1 MQRWN
6 CLLWKQGEN
15 FNSKRLLHSCIK
27 EVKQKFKIEKYLLK
41 KTEEL
46 AFITVKKE
54 GEFHLDG
61 YEIPKEGLNVP
72 IKNEVLVKG
81 IKEKTAQDGLNSIS
95 IADAMI
101 YIIGIDPEFRYNDEY
116 KKFLTALEKKVN
128 FNVRSYAGYMS
139 RKYFELGE
147 TTDSLIYIKALVT
160 LYPDDIEGLYN
171 YAIVCQEVATSY
183 QKDGDA
189 KGMNAFLLEAGE
201 KLEKIINMDENFA
214 LAYYHLGYHY
224 YNQSQY
230 IKAKVIWEEAIK
242 IGLDEDIIA
251 EIQENIGKMDYKV
264 QYEEGY
270 SLVFQGKFEEGL
282 DKLLPL
288 EEQYGDWWN
297 LLFIIGIAYKNMGE
311 MDRAIHYFD
320 KILIIK
326 PNQVDTLV
334 ELALCEASSFNMER
348 AVELLEQAAKI
359 KEDPEIL
366 CNLGMAYLNTGNIDD
381 AIYYIER
388 AYELNPEDEI
398 TIACMRELDNYRV
411 N

>member
-1 MQRWN
+1 M
-6 CLLWKQGEN
+6 
-15 FNSKRLLHSCIK
+15 
-27 EVKQKFKIEKYLLK
+27 KFKIDKYLLK

-242 IGLDEDIIA
+242 HGLDEDIIA

-297 LLFIIGIAYKNMGE
+297 LLFIIGIAYQNMGE
-311 MDRAIHYFD
+311 MDRAINYFD

-348 AVELLEQAAKI
+348 AVELLEQATKI

>member
-1 MQRWN
+1 M
-6 CLLWKQGEN
+6 
-15 FNSKRLLHSCIK
+15 
-27 EVKQKFKIEKYLLK
+27 KFKIDKYLLR

-46 AFITVKKE
+46 AFITVKKD
-54 GEFHLDG
+54 GDFHLDG

-72 IKNEVLVKG
+72 IKNDVLVKG
-81 IKEKTAQDGLNSIS
+81 IKEKTAQEGLNSMS

-101 YIIGIDPEFRYNDEY
+101 YIIGIDPEFKYNSEY
-116 KKFLTALEKKVN
+116 KKFLSALEKKVS
-128 FNVRSYAGYMS
+128 FEVRSYAGYMS

-147 TTDSLIYIKALVT
+147 YTDALIYIKGLIT
-160 LYPDDIEGLYN
+160 LYPRDIEGLYN
-171 YAIVCQEVATSY
+171 YAIVCQEVATTY

-189 KGMNAFLLEAGE
+189 NAMNAFLLEAGE
-201 KLEKIINMDENFA
+201 KLEEIIKMDENFA

-224 YNQSQY
+224 YNQNQY
-230 IKAKVIWEEAIK
+230 IKAKSIWEEAMNL
-242 IGLDEDIIA
+242 GLDEDIIA
-251 EIQENIGKMDYKV
+251 EIQDNIGKMDYKV

-282 DKLLPL
+282 EKLLPL
-288 EEQYGDWWN
+288 EEEYNDWWN

-311 MDRAIHYFD
+311 IDKAMLYFE
-320 KILIIK
+320 KILMIRPK
-326 PNQVDTLV
+326 QVDTLV
-334 ELALCEASSFNMER
+334 ELALCEASSFNMDR

-366 CNLGMAYLNTGNIDD
+366 CNLGMAYLNTGDIDD

-398 TIACMRELDNYRV
+398 TISCMRELDNYRV

>member
-1 MQRWN
+1 M
-6 CLLWKQGEN
+6 
-15 FNSKRLLHSCIK
+15 
-27 EVKQKFKIEKYLLK
+27 KFKIDKYLLK

-242 IGLDEDIIA
+242 HGLDEDIIA

-388 AYELNPEDEI
+388 AYELNLEDEI

-411 N
+411 NQ

>member
-1 MQRWN
+1 M
-6 CLLWKQGEN
+6 
-15 FNSKRLLHSCIK
+15 
-27 EVKQKFKIEKYLLK
+27 KFKIDKYLLK

-54 GEFHLDG
+54 GDFHLDG
-61 YEIPKEGLNVP
+61 YEIPKDGLHVP

-81 IKEKTAQDGLNSIS
+81 IKEKTAQDGLNSMS

-242 IGLDEDIIA
+242 HGLDEDIIA

>member
-1 MQRWN
+1 M
-6 CLLWKQGEN
+6 
-15 FNSKRLLHSCIK
+15 
-27 EVKQKFKIEKYLLK
+27 KFKIDKYLLR

-54 GEFHLDG
+54 GDFHLDG
-61 YEIPKEGLNVP
+61 YEIPKDGLNVP

-81 IKEKTAQDGLNSIS
+81 IKEKTAQEGLNSIS

-101 YIIGIDPEFRYNDEY
+101 YIIGIDPEFRYNEEY
-116 KKFLTALEKKVN
+116 KKFLIALEKKVN
-128 FNVRSYAGYMS
+128 FEVRSYTGYMS
-139 RKYFELGE
+139 RKYFEIGE
-147 TTDSLIYIKALVT
+147 CTDALIYIKALIT
-160 LYPDDIEGLYN
+160 LYPNDIEGLYN
-171 YAIVCQEVATSY
+171 YAIVCQEVAKSY

-189 KGMNAFLLEAGE
+189 KAMNTFLLEAGE

-230 IKAKVIWEEAIK
+230 IKSKVIWEEAMRLE
-242 IGLDEDIIA
+242 LDEDIIA
-251 EIQENIGKMDYKV
+251 EIQENLGKMDYKV

-282 DKLLPL
+282 EKLLPL
-288 EEQYGDWWN
+288 EEEYSDWWN

-311 MDRAIHYFD
+311 MDKAILYFD
-320 KILIIK
+320 KVLIIR
-326 PNQVDTLV
+326 PNQVDALV
-334 ELALCEASSFNMER
+334 ELALCEASSFNMDR
-348 AVELLEQAAKI
+348 AIELLEQAAKI

-366 CNLGMAYLNTGNIDD
+366 CNLGMAYLNVGDIDD

-398 TIACMRELDNYRV
+398 TIACMRELNNYRV

>member
-1 MQRWN
+1 M
-6 CLLWKQGEN
+6 
-15 FNSKRLLHSCIK
+15 
-27 EVKQKFKIEKYLLK
+27 KFKIDKYLLK

-46 AFITVKKE
+46 AFITVKKD
-54 GEFHLDG
+54 GDFHLDG
-61 YEIPKEGLNVP
+61 YEIPKDGLNVP

-81 IKEKTAQDGLNSIS
+81 IKEKTAQDGLNSMS

-101 YIIGIDPEFRYNDEY
+101 YILGIDPEFRYNDEY
-116 KKFLTALEKKVN
+116 KKFLNALEKKVN
-128 FNVRSYAGYMS
+128 FDVRAYSGYMS

-147 TTDSLIYIKALVT
+147 YTDSLIYIKALVT
-160 LYPDDIEGLYN
+160 LYPEDIEGLYN

-230 IKAKVIWEEAIK
+230 IKAKVIWEEAMK
-242 IGLDEDIIA
+242 LGLDEDIIA
-251 EIQENIGKMDYKV
+251 EIQENIGKMDYRV

-270 SLVFQGKFEEGL
+270 TLVFQGKFEEGL

-288 EEQYGDWWN
+288 EEEYGDWWN

-311 MDRAIHYFD
+311 MDKAILYFE

-326 PNQVDTLV
+326 PKQVDTLV
-334 ELALCEASSFNMER
+334 ELALCEASSFNMDR

-366 CNLGMAYLNTGNIDD
+366 CNLGMAYLNTGSIDD

-398 TIACMRELDNYRV
+398 TISCMRELDNYRV

>member
-1 MQRWN
+1 M
-6 CLLWKQGEN
+6 
-15 FNSKRLLHSCIK
+15 
-27 EVKQKFKIEKYLLK
+27 KFKIDKYLLK

-242 IGLDEDIIA
+242 HGLDEDIIA

-348 AVELLEQAAKI
+348 AVELLEQATKI

>member
-1 MQRWN
+1 M
-6 CLLWKQGEN
+6 
-15 FNSKRLLHSCIK
+15 
-27 EVKQKFKIEKYLLK
+27 KFKIDKYLLK

-95 IADAMI
+95 IADAII

-242 IGLDEDIIA
+242 HGLDEDIIA

>member
-1 MQRWN
+1 M
-6 CLLWKQGEN
+6 
-15 FNSKRLLHSCIK
+15 
-27 EVKQKFKIEKYLLK
+27 KFKIDKYLLK

-201 KLEKIINMDENFA
+201 KLEKIINMDEDFA

-242 IGLDEDIIA
+242 HGLDEDIIA

>member
-1 MQRWN
+1 M
-6 CLLWKQGEN
+6 
-15 FNSKRLLHSCIK
+15 
-27 EVKQKFKIEKYLLK
+27 KFKIDKYLLR

-46 AFITVKKE
+46 AFITVKKD
-54 GEFHLDG
+54 GDFYLDG

-81 IKEKTAQDGLNSIS
+81 IKEKTAQEGLNSMS

-101 YIIGIDPEFRYNDEY
+101 YIIGIDPEFKYNEEY
-116 KKFLTALEKKVN
+116 KKFLGALEKKVN
-128 FNVRSYAGYMS
+128 FNIRSYAGYMS

-147 TTDSLIYIKALVT
+147 CTDSLIYIKALIT

-189 KGMNAFLLEAGE
+189 KTMNAFLLEAGE
-201 KLEKIINMDENFA
+201 KLEKIINLDENFA

-230 IKAKVIWEEAIK
+230 IKAKVIWEEAMK
-242 IGLDEDIIA
+242 LGLDEDTIA

-282 DKLLPL
+282 EKLLPL
-288 EEQYGDWWN
+288 EEEYNDWWN

-311 MDRAIHYFD
+311 MDKAMLYFE
-320 KILIIK
+320 KILMIRPK
-326 PNQVDTLV
+326 QVDTLV
-334 ELALCEASSFNMER
+334 ELALCEASSFNMDR

-366 CNLGMAYLNTGNIDD
+366 CNLGMAYLNTGDIDD

-398 TIACMRELDNYRV
+398 TISCMRELDNYRV

>member
-1 MQRWN
+1 M
-6 CLLWKQGEN
+6 
-15 FNSKRLLHSCIK
+15 
-27 EVKQKFKIEKYLLK
+27 KFKIDKYLLK

-242 IGLDEDIIA
+242 HGLDEDIIA

-270 SLVFQGKFEEGL
+270 TLVFQGKFEEGL

>member
-1 MQRWN
+1 M
-6 CLLWKQGEN
+6 
-15 FNSKRLLHSCIK
+15 
-27 EVKQKFKIEKYLLK
+27 KFKIDKYLLK

-61 YEIPKEGLNVP
+61 YDIPKAGLNVP
-72 IKNEVLVKG
+72 LNNEVLVKG

-242 IGLDEDIIA
+242 HGLDEDIIA

>member
-1 MQRWN
+1 M
-6 CLLWKQGEN
+6 
-15 FNSKRLLHSCIK
+15 
-27 EVKQKFKIEKYLLK
+27 KFKIDKYLLK

-242 IGLDEDIIA
+242 LGLDEDIIS

>member
-1 MQRWN
+1 M
-6 CLLWKQGEN
+6 
-15 FNSKRLLHSCIK
+15 
-27 EVKQKFKIEKYLLK
+27 KFKIDKYLLK

-95 IADAMI
+95 IADAII

-242 IGLDEDIIA
+242 HGLDEDIIA

-398 TIACMRELDNYRV
+398 TISCMRELDKYR

>member
-1 MQRWN
+1 M
-6 CLLWKQGEN
+6 
-15 FNSKRLLHSCIK
+15 
-27 EVKQKFKIEKYLLK
+27 KFKIDKYLLK

-81 IKEKTAQDGLNSIS
+81 IKEKTAQDGLNSMS

-242 IGLDEDIIA
+242 LGLDEDIIA

-398 TIACMRELDNYRV
+398 TISCMRELDNYRV

>member
-1 MQRWN
+1 M
-6 CLLWKQGEN
+6 
-15 FNSKRLLHSCIK
+15 
-27 EVKQKFKIEKYLLK
+27 KFKIDKYLLR

-46 AFITVKKE
+46 AFITVRKD
-54 GEFHLDG
+54 GDFHLDG
-61 YEIPKEGLNVP
+61 YEIPKDGLNVP

-81 IKEKTAQDGLNSIS
+81 IKEKTAQEGLNSMS

-101 YIIGIDPEFRYNDEY
+101 YIIGIDPEFKYNEEY
-116 KKFLTALEKKVN
+116 KKFLSALEKKVK
-128 FNVRSYAGYMS
+128 FEVRSYAGYMS

-147 TTDSLIYIKALVT
+147 CTDALIYIKALIT
-160 LYPDDIEGLYN
+160 LYPNDIEGLYN

-189 KGMNAFLLEAGE
+189 KAMNTFLIEAGE
-201 KLEKIINMDENFA
+201 KLEKIINMDENFG
-214 LAYYHLGYHY
+214 LAYYHIGYHY

-230 IKAKVIWEEAIK
+230 IKAKVIWEEAMRLE
-242 IGLDEDIIA
+242 LDEDTIA
-251 EIQENIGKMDYKV
+251 EIQENLGKMDYKV

-282 DKLLPL
+282 EKLLPL
-288 EEQYGDWWN
+288 EEEYSDWWN

-311 MDRAIHYFD
+311 MDKAMLYFE
-320 KILIIK
+320 KVLIIRPK
-326 PNQVDTLV
+326 QVDTLV
-334 ELALCEASSFNMER
+334 ELALCEASSFNMDR
-348 AVELLEQAAKI
+348 AIELLEQAAKI

-366 CNLGMAYLNTGNIDD
+366 CNLGMAYLNAGDIDD

-398 TIACMRELDNYRV
+398 TIACMRELNNYRV
-411 N
+411 D

>member
-1 MQRWN
+1 M
-6 CLLWKQGEN
+6 
-15 FNSKRLLHSCIK
+15 
-27 EVKQKFKIEKYLLK
+27 KFKIDKYLLK

-147 TTDSLIYIKALVT
+147 TTDSLIYIKALIT

-242 IGLDEDIIA
+242 LGLDEDIIA

>member
-1 MQRWN
+1 M
-6 CLLWKQGEN
+6 
-15 FNSKRLLHSCIK
+15 
-27 EVKQKFKIEKYLLK
+27 KFKIDKYLLK

-128 FNVRSYAGYMS
+128 FNVRSYSGYMS

-242 IGLDEDIIA
+242 HGLDEDIIA

>member
-1 MQRWN
+1 M
-6 CLLWKQGEN
+6 
-15 FNSKRLLHSCIK
+15 
-27 EVKQKFKIEKYLLK
+27 KFKIDKYLLK

-242 IGLDEDIIA
+242 LGLDDDIVA

>member
-1 MQRWN
+1 M
-6 CLLWKQGEN
+6 
-15 FNSKRLLHSCIK
+15 
-27 EVKQKFKIEKYLLK
+27 KFKIDKYLLK

-242 IGLDEDIIA
+242 HGLDEDIIA

-381 AIYYIER
+381 AIYYIE
-388 AYELNPEDEI
+388 LNPEDEI

>member
-1 MQRWN
+1 M
-6 CLLWKQGEN
+6 
-15 FNSKRLLHSCIK
+15 
-27 EVKQKFKIEKYLLK
+27 KFKIDKYLLK

-242 IGLDEDIIA
+242 HGLDEDIIA

-398 TIACMRELDNYRV
+398 TIDCMRELDNYRV

>member
-1 MQRWN
+1 M
-6 CLLWKQGEN
+6 
-15 FNSKRLLHSCIK
+15 
-27 EVKQKFKIEKYLLK
+27 KFKIDKYLLK

-242 IGLDEDIIA
+242 HGLDEDIIA